1 MLHLVSRRHAGN
13 RRKRSHP
20 RCVSDFANRA
30 ALNQPDKLVPF
41 SVRQPNGV
49 LVLAY
54 ADTLTCNF
62 DLRAMLAF
70 SHRVNLIGSME

>member
-1 MLHLVSRRHAGN
+1 MPETGASEATA
-13 RRKRSHP
+13 RS
-20 RCVSDFANRA
+20 VSDFVNRA

-70 SHRVNLIGSME
+70 FAQGEFDRFHGMSHP